1 MGLLRDAVAY
11 SCDVA
16 ALHKKGDTMT
26 DAPGS
31 AEDTPANAAGADARD
46 AAKERFDDIM
56 RAPRVAALVSGM
68 LTILPIAAMFFV
80 HGARSGLLLA
90 AGIGAALVCLI
101 AVLQILNFS
110 PTAIAR
116 LERLARQ
123 VDGRFALWEPG
134 SGGYE
139 GVPFKY
145 SVERQRFGV
154 LDLAAHGTTI
164 EIGHLVAQASH
175 KQSISMG
182 RRHAYIVFRLPERLP
197 HMILSFGHMS
207 KLLGVRIFPEQWHRS
222 QLIDV
227 AGRRRFRLFVG
238 DGGED
243 VARSFFGPDVVQ
255 LFQRVGRFYD
265 VEIKGR
271 DLYLFSPRSAA
282 AGSERRWKE
291 QRALV
296 ESVAAALTASGV
308 WDLVRRQ
315 SSGRGPSWSD
325 LRPDT
330 VRGTTIIM
338 SVIAAAIVVLSFF
351 ALKAAG
357 LLE

>member
-1 MGLLRDAVAY
+1 M
-11 SCDVA
+11 
-16 ALHKKGDTMT
+16 TT

-31 AEDTPANAAGADARD
+31 AEDAPVNTDGAAARD

-56 RAPRVAALVSGM
+56 QAPRTTALVSGI
-68 LTILPIAAMFFV
+68 LTVLPIVVMFFAQGV
-80 HGARSGLLLA
+80 RSGLLLA
-90 AGIGAALVCLI
+90 AGVGGALVCVI

-110 PTAIAR
+110 PAALAR
-116 LERLARQ
+116 LERLAPQ
-123 VDGRFALWEPG
+123 VDGRFALWKPG

-154 LDLAAHGTTI
+154 LDLVAHGTTI

-175 KQSISMG
+175 RQSISMG

-207 KLLGVRIFPEQWHRS
+207 TLLGVRVMPEQWHRS
-222 QLIDV
+222 QLVDV
-227 AGRRRFRLFVG
+227 GGRRRFRLFVG

-243 VARSFFGPDVVQ
+243 VARSFFTPDVVQ
-255 LFQRVGRFYD
+255 LFQQVGRFYD

-271 DLYLFSPRSAA
+271 DLYLFSTRSAA
-282 AGSERRWKE
+282 AGSEHRWKE

-296 ESVAAALTASGV
+296 ESVVAALQASGV

-315 SSGRGPSWSD
+315 SRGRGPSWSD
-325 LRPDT
+325 LRVDF
-330 VRGTTIIM
+330 VRAVTIIM
-338 SVIAAAIVVLSFF
+338 SVVVATIVVLSFF
-351 ALKAAG
+351 ALKGAG